1 MIRLITESQALK
13 MMLVLLVAVF
23 CFHLLVLFGIVPYSI
38 VWAGRLKSTTDMY
51 IFEAISILIN
61 AILFYVLLLKGN
73 YIRHRVPERIVNSI
87 ILFFIALFLL
97 NTAANF
103 MATTFF
109 ERVIFTPLTLL
120 SAVLLL
126 IISWRP
132 AKS

>member
-87 ILFFIALFLL
+87 ILFFVALFLL

>member
-51 IFEAISILIN
+51 IFEVISILIN

-87 ILFFIALFLL
+87 ILFFVALFLL